1 MGFGIAEAAAAKVK
15 FFLFEVVC
23 LALALALKVNHLAIG
38 RNAIEKGI
46 SLIASIDLKNQSKI
60 NLKIACLFYFTYRIF
75 GPLVQ

>member
-15 FFLFEVVC
+15 LFLFEVVC

-46 SLIASIDLKNQSKI
+46 SLIASIDLKNQSKDR
-60 NLKIACLFYFTYRIF
+60 LFVLLHIPNIWSF
-75 GPLVQ
+75 GPVD